1 MKNNKR
7 SIVLG
12 ENERFKILY
21 PHPFENGN
29 VGFSLTI
36 KGNIPVTINNCV
48 VVVNGKNGDFISLPQ
63 RSYKGKDDETKYAPI
78 AYFNVKEYAEEIINL
93 VDEALE
99 N

>member
-1 MKNNKR
+1 MKNNVK
-7 SIVLG
+7 SIRKG
-12 ENERFKILY
+12 ENENFKVSF

-36 KGNIPVTINNCV
+36 TGTIPVTINNCV

-63 RSYKGKDDETKYAPI
+63 RKYKGKDGETKYAPI
-78 AYFNVKEYAEEIINL
+78 AYFDVKKYAKDIIDL

-99 N
+99 D